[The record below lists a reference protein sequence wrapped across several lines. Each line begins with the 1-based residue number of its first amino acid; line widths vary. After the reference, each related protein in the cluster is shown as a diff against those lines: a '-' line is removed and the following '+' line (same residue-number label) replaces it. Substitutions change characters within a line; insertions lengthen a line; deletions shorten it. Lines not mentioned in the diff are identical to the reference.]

1 MMDDQKTKDR
11 FGYLASN
18 LTHGSSKRVVYLCHN
33 CGKEGEIKRYRYK
46 EGHVCVGCGYLKQQ
60 ISQQAIKEDILR
72 VAKLLGHQPTAK
84 EYEKLGKHSIITAR
98 SRFGQNWRG
107 VLSVI
112 GLKVKR
118 RPRDSYSLE
127 EVTKDLIAVKTK
139 LGFIPTE
146 EQYLEL
152 GEISINAIKYTTKC
166 NRWVDIVE
174 KVLGVSREEGNFHRV
189 GNYQTTEQHLEKI
202 RQLAKKLGHTPS
214 REQAQ
219 DSSIY
224 VAEIVKRLKTN
235 WIGIIKAAGLDPE
248 HLPDRSRALFA
259 TKEDMI
265 KDLQRVARLLG
276 KAPGN
281 REYKEHGNY
290 AINTVKG
297 RLGTWQESL
306 EAAGLDLT
314 SRYENKKDNIFK
326 PTDYYLAKLRELAQE
341 LGRAPKTQEA
351 LEYGITTYILYDR
364 LKTDWAGILTTAGID
379 YLSLPSISLMNYVSN
394 YEAIEDITKVAN
406 IIGHKPSIKEYQ
418 KHGIYSPRAIIK
430 RFNGKWT
437 NVLEEVKL
445 VEIKPLTDLEQP
457 MIKQP
462 KSLLPKKPLLDEAD
476 LLQQESANNIKHFFG
491 KESVK

>member
-1 MMDDQKTKDR
+1 MIDDQKTKDR

-18 LTHGSSKRVVYLCHN
+18 LTHGSNKRVVYLCHI
-33 CGKEGEIKRYRYK
+33 CGKDEEVERCRYK
-46 EGHVCVGCGYLKQQ
+46 EGHICVGCARSKRQ

-72 VAKLLGHQPTAK
+72 VAKLLGHQPTAE
-84 EYEKLGKHSIITAR
+84 EYEKLGKHSLTTAKV
-98 SRFGQNWRG
+98 RFGQNWRG
-107 VLSVI
+107 VLSAI

-118 RPRDSYSLE
+118 RPKDSYSLE

-146 EQYLEL
+146 KQYLKL
-152 GEISINAIKYTTKC
+152 GKISVNAIKHTTKC

-174 KVLGVSREEGNFHRV
+174 KVLGVSREVGNFHRV

-265 KDLQRVARLLG
+265 KDLERVARLLG
-276 KAPGN
+276 KAPSN
-281 REYKEHGNY
+281 REYKEHSKY
-290 AINTVKG
+290 AVNTVKG
-297 RLGTWQESL
+297 RLGKWQESL

-326 PTDYYLAKLRELAQE
+326 PTHYYLGKLRELAQK
-341 LGRAPKTQEA
+341 LGRAPKTREA
-351 LEYGITTYILYDR
+351 VKYGITTDILYDR
-364 LKTDWAGILTTAGID
+364 LKTDWAEILTIAGID
-379 YLSLPSISLMNYVSN
+379 YLTLPSISLMNYVSN
-394 YEAIEDITKVAN
+394 DEAIEDINKVAN
-406 IIGHKPSIKEYQ
+406 TIGHKPSIKEYQ
-418 KHGIYSPRAIIK
+418 NRGIYSARAIMK

-437 NVLEEVKL
+437 KVLEEIKL